1 MPASG
6 PFNCLPQTHLSIQ
19 ASAAWLDDYTGT
31 AETLFKATAVYTTQ
45 AYTARCY
52 SDWQH
57 HIKHSLKWWGE
68 HKRGWYENQVRQM
81 NMPRGR
87 KRNRPKDQRARWAS
101 KRPRT

>member
-1 MPASG
+1 MLQQRQS
-6 PFNCLPQTHLSIQ
+6 
-19 ASAAWLDDYTGT
+19 WLDDHTGT
-31 AETLFKATAVYTTQ
+31 TETLFKATAVYTTQ